1 MRKTKSRVLIKIPI
15 LHTKEDMGSLGHRL
29 MVGHGYHAQTYDYW
43 KKIQAGI
50 KSLPYDFGKIKVY
63 QDGLPDTKQ
72 ELVERIV
79 AEVQSPNYELL
90 RWLRSQGATVIG
102 TENPIL
108 IKEEYDLLKAT
119 FEAEDENQK
128 LKARR
133 EYQEK
138 ADNLLSWRDAHI
150 AKKIGK
156 TLKKGELG
164 ILFLGAAHKIDSF
177 LPIDIVVKYL

>member
-1 MRKTKSRVLIKIPI
+1 
-15 LHTKEDMGSLGHRL
+15 MGSLGHRL

-43 KKIQAGI
+43 KKIQAEI

-90 RWLRSQGATVIG
+90 RWLRNQGATVIG
-102 TENPIL
+102 TENPTL
-108 IKEEYDLLKAT
+108 IREEYDLLKAV

-128 LKARR
+128 FKARR

-138 ADNLLSWRDAHI
+138 ADSLLSLRDAHI
-150 AKKIGK
+150 AKKIGR
-156 TLKKGELG
+156 TLKKGRPG
-164 ILFLGAAHKIDSF
+164 ILFLGAAHKIDRF